1 MAESTSCCR
10 TFQEMRMVHLI
21 RDLKK
26 ELDYQ
31 KKLQVQLEKEFQ
43 EAIAMA
49 EHIFNLR
56 IEHENIKK

>member
-1 MAESTSCCR
+1 
-10 TFQEMRMVHLI
+10 MRMVHLI

>member
-1 MAESTSCCR
+1 
-10 TFQEMRMVHLI
+10 MVHLI

-49 EHIFNLR
+49 EQIFNLR